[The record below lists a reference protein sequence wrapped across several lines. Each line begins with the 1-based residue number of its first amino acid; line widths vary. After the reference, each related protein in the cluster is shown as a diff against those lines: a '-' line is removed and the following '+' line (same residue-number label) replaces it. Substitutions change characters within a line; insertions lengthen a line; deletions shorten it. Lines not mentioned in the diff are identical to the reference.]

1 MQIKLNFFGAAKNV
15 TGSCYFLEAN
25 GIRLLVDCG
34 LYQERDLKPRNWADF
49 PVPADTIDAVLL
61 THAHLDHCG
70 RLPKLVKEGFN
81 GKIYAT
87 SATAEIANIIMLDS
101 AHIQEE
107 DIKHKQRR
115 HEKAGKKSP
124 FPYEP
129 LYVKEDAEKA
139 NSLFEKTRYASEVEI
154 GTGITAEFREAG
166 HVFGSSSI
174 RISVTQGDETRTI
187 LFSGDVGRW
196 DLPIM
201 RDPHQYE
208 QADYVLIE
216 STYGD
221 RVHGEVADIPGELER
236 IINETVEAGG
246 NIIIPSFALERTQEL
261 LYHLSGLLSEG
272 RIPMLKA
279 FVDSPMA
286 IKVTEVFKKHP
297 ELFDDETMEQIHA
310 GDKPCDFPGLSMSRS
325 VDESKAI
332 AKAHGT
338 SIIIAGSGMCTGG
351 RVKHHLKA
359 NIDRPESTILFVG
372 YQAFGTLGRRIL
384 EKPETVRIFGEE
396 YPVRARIE
404 RISGFSAHA
413 DKNELFKWIS
423 SIKQPPRRV
432 FVTHGEEDQANAF
445 GEFLHEKTGWHCVV
459 PDYEQEVILD

>member
-1 MQIKLNFFGAAKNV
+1 MEIKLNFFGAAKNV

-25 GIRLLVDCG
+25 GVRLLVDCG

-49 PVPADTIDAVLL
+49 PVPANTIDAVLL

-87 SATAEIANIIMLDS
+87 SATAEIANIIMMDS

-129 LYVKEDAEKA
+129 LYVKEDAEKTNRMFVKA
-139 NSLFEKTRYASEVEI
+139 KYESKMEI

-174 RISVTQGDETRTI
+174 RITVTQGDETRTI

-236 IINETVEAGG
+236 IINETVKTGG

-261 LYHLSGLLSEG
+261 LYHLSGLLSED

-297 ELFDDETMEQIHA
+297 ELFDDETMVQVNA

-332 AKAHGT
+332 AKAPGT
-338 SIIIAGSGMCTGG
+338 TIIIAGSGMCTGG
-351 RVKHHLKA
+351 RVKHHLKV

-384 EKPETVRIFGEE
+384 EKPETVRIFGQEF
-396 YPVRARIE
+396 PVKARIE

-413 DKNELFKWIS
+413 DRNELFKWIS

-445 GEFLHEKTGWHCVV
+445 GKFLNEKTGWHCVV